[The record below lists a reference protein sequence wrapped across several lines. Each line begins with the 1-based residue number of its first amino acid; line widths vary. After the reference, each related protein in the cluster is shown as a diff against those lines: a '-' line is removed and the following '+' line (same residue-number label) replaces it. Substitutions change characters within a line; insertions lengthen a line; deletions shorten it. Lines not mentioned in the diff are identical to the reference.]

1 MFKEAV
7 NKYEMFRFIDRLNSS
22 RNFGDVFELVRDV
35 VYRVLKKRRA
45 GLSLYLQDI
54 EAYILAYHIVGSNII
69 VINKTVLD
77 FLINEVNDREKL
89 NAYIFVVLMH
99 EYLHSLGYYD
109 ERLVR
114 NIEYE
119 ILKEAFGEDHPT
131 TRLVGKDLEEIFSQV
146 SRLKFRRPTYEYQ
159 IVRDFDRSSTTY
171 IL

>member
-1 MFKEAV
+1 MFK
-7 NKYEMFRFIDRLNSS
+7 FIDRLNESK
-22 RNFGDVFELVRDV
+22 NFGDIFELVRDV
-35 VYRVLKKRRA
+35 VYKIIKKRRA

-77 FLINEVNDREKL
+77 FLINEVNDKEKL
-89 NAYIFVVLMH
+89 NAYVFVVLMH

-114 NIEYE
+114 KIEYE
-119 ILKEAFGEDHPT
+119 ILKEAFGEDHIT
-131 TRLVGKDLEEIFSQV
+131 TQLVGRDLEEIFSQV
-146 SRLKFRRPTYEYQ
+146 NKLKLRRPTYEYH

>member
-1 MFKEAV
+1 
-7 NKYEMFRFIDRLNSS
+7 
-22 RNFGDVFELVRDV
+22 
-35 VYRVLKKRRA
+35 
-45 GLSLYLQDI
+45 LQDI

-119 ILKEAFGEDHPT
+119 ILKEAFGEDHQ
-131 TRLVGKDLEEIFSQV
+131 LQDLWGRIWKKYF
-146 SRLKFRRPTYEYQ
+146 LK
-159 IVRDFDRSSTTY
+159 
-171 IL
+171 